1 MVIKFSSDNRIRFVR
16 RVPSLQNDEMAPGN
30 DDHDSEMS
38 DAAPGAEANGSTN
51 GDFVREKQRLR
62 LVRATI
68 SVLATFDLTA

>member
-1 MVIKFSSDNRIRFVR
+1 MAPN
-16 RVPSLQNDEMAPGN
+16 NDE
-30 DDHDSEMS
+30 HDSEMS

-68 SVLATFDLTA
+68 SKLATFDLTA